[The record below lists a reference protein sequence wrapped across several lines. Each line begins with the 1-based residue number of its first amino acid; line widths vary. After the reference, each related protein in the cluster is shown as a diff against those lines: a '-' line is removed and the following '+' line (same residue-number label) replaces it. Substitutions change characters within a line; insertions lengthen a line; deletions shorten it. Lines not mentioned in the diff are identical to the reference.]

1 MLISNPYL
9 DIYFKTAWEGIMKKL
24 NKKIKK
30 YSNIIKNCLVFIFS
44 ITLIGCNVSG
54 STGSTDSSDNNNRLA
69 TALTLTRNVPAPKNL
84 IHGKEAQVS
93 YTFDHNNIRPVL
105 LAATGE
111 S

>member
-1 MLISNPYL
+1 
-9 DIYFKTAWEGIMKKL
+9 MKKL